1 MHLLNVVLNLFK
13 VKNKDPIDVFLMDFF
28 VNLRYMKL
36 FNIHN
41 INLVFLFLTLN
52 IYFLLRYY
60 GTFITDIFLVRQI
73 FYKSFDPLN
82 SGKIK
87 TKHQLTLIPA
97 RHSHLIQLHLYQLTK
112 SNWKSM
118 ESLSYRRQIPTS
130 FRVQLKNILHI
141 RGFSHKNE
149 RNQIQSF
156 SSILKT
162 SSSRFLLHLDIKTE
176 LTKKHWPIDMKFTN
190 SVSLHSVNHPRDF

>member
-13 VKNKDPIDVFLMDFF
+13 VKNKDAIDVFLMDFF

-73 FYKSFDPLN
+73 FTEVS
-82 SGKIK
+82 I
-87 TKHQLTLIPA
+87 H
-97 RHSHLIQLHLYQLTK
+97 
-112 SNWKSM
+112 
-118 ESLSYRRQIPTS
+118 
-130 FRVQLKNILHI
+130 
-141 RGFSHKNE
+141 
-149 RNQIQSF
+149 
-156 SSILKT
+156 SILGK
-162 SSSRFLLHLDIKTE
+162 
-176 LTKKHWPIDMKFTN
+176 
-190 SVSLHSVNHPRDF
+190 

>member
-1 MHLLNVVLNLFK
+1 MLNIL
-13 VKNKDPIDVFLMDFF
+13 
-28 VNLRYMKL
+28 
-36 FNIHN
+36 H
-41 INLVFLFLTLN
+41 INLVFLFLNLN
-52 IYFLLRYY
+52 IYFLLCYS
-60 GTFITDIFLVRQI
+60 GIFISNIFLVRQI
-73 FYKSFDPLN
+73 FYTSFDPLN
-82 SGKIK
+82 SEKIK
-87 TKHQLTLIPA
+87 IKYQLTLIPA